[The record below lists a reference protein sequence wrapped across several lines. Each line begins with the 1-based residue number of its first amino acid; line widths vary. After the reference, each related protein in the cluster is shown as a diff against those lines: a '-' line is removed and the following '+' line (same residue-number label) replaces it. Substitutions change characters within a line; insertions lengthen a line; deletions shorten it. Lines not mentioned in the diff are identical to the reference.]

1 MKKLL
6 FSVVFISLFTAAK
19 AQLNMYAGLE
29 DTYRNFMLNVNS
41 QFNKGVLHDFMGV
54 GGDSRFMNNQWLI
67 GGATNNY
74 EVTISGNYYFNYD
87 FLAQELHAK
96 WKDTTIIVNTNYI
109 KRFFLLNN
117 NVTHNFIKS
126 PAIDAQGK
134 YFFES
139 LGFNEQTLDSGKVVQ
154 LLKLRTVKQVKAKKD
169 DYLANFNGDYSDK
182 LDNDIT
188 YYVVTPDNNYTKVKL
203 TKKSLSSALSKYKE
217 KCDNFFKRNSELNEQ
232 TAGDLIRYINE

>member
-6 FSVVFISLFTAAK
+6 FSLVFLSSFTFAK
-19 AQLNMYAGLE
+19 AQILYGGLE
-29 DTYRNFMLNVNS
+29 DAYRSFMLQAHS
-41 QFNKGVLHDFMGV
+41 QFNKGVLNDFMGV
-54 GGDSRFMNNQWLI
+54 GGDTRFMNNQWLV

-87 FLAQELHAK
+87 FLGQELHAK

-109 KRFFLLNN
+109 KRFFLLNAN
-117 NVTHNFIKS
+117 ITHNFVKS

-139 LGFNEQTLDSGKVVQ
+139 LGFNEETLDSGKVVQ
-154 LLKLRTVKQVKAKKD
+154 LLKLRTVKQLKAKKD
-169 DYLANFNGDYSDK
+169 DYLANFNGDFSDK
-182 LDNDIT
+182 MDNTID
-188 YYVVTPDNNYTKVKL
+188 YYIVLPDNSYTKVKL

-217 KCDNFFKRNSELNEQ
+217 KCDSFFKSNSELNEQ
-232 TAGDLIRYINE
+232 TAGDLIRSINK

>member
-6 FSVVFISLFTAAK
+6 FSLVFLSFFAGAK
-19 AQLNMYAGLE
+19 SQVLYGGLE
-29 DTYRNFMLNVNS
+29 DAYRSFMLNAHS
-41 QFNKGVLHDFMGV
+41 QFNKGVLNDFLGV
-54 GGDSRFMNNQWLI
+54 GGESRFMNNQWLI

-87 FLAQELHAK
+87 FLGQELHAK

-109 KRFFLLNN
+109 KRFFLLNEN
-117 NVTHNFIKS
+117 ITHFFVKS
-126 PAIDAQGK
+126 PSIDPQGK
-134 YFFES
+134 FFYES
-139 LGFNEQTLDSGKVVQ
+139 LGFNEATNDSGKVVQ

-169 DYLANFNGDYSDK
+169 DYLANFNGDFSDK
-182 LDNDIT
+182 LDNNVA
-188 YYVVTPDNNYTKVKL
+188 YYIVLPDNSYTKVKL
-203 TKKSLSSALSKYKE
+203 TKKSLNAALSKYKE